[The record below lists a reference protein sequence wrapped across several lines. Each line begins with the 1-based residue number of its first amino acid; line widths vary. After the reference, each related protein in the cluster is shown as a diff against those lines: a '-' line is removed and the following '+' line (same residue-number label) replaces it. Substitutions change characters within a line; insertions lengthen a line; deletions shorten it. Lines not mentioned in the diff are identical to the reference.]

1 MMSFMR
7 ADTHLDGQACCLYVS
22 AMMSPNLNASDLD
35 PASPEFAARRAEA
48 RQTLD
53 ALDPAKQV
61 GQEGAGGDPLRRA
74 WFESVYRLAEN
85 DPARVPWANLAPHP
99 LTRAWVE
106 GQVRG
111 LTGLRALDVGC
122 GLGDNAE
129 CLSAAGAEVLAFDL
143 VADAISW
150 AKQRFPATKVNYRAT
165 DLFDLPS
172 EWQGAFSL
180 VHECYTLQA
189 LSISLVPKALG
200 VLASLLAA
208 GGHLLVVARARSE
221 DEDVSGPPW
230 PLPPS
235 FIEEAKSQGL
245 QPVMV
250 EDINATSEVG
260 RRHWRVLFQ
269 REPQG

>member
-1 MMSFMR
+1 MSSEEI
-7 ADTHLDGQACCLYVS
+7 AS
-22 AMMSPNLNASDLD
+22 ALD
-35 PASPEFAARRAEA
+35 PASPEFAARRAAA
-48 RQTLD
+48 REKLD
-53 ALDPAKQV
+53 ALDPAKQGDV
-61 GQEGAGGDPLRRA
+61 SADPLRRD

-85 DPARVPWANLAPHP
+85 DPARVPWANLTAHP

-111 LTGLRALDVGC
+111 LTGLKVLDVGC

-129 CLSAAGAEVLAFDL
+129 CLASAGAKVMAFDL
-143 VADAISW
+143 VAEAVAW
-150 AKQRFPATKVNYRAT
+150 AKQRFPGSAVDYRTAE
-165 DLFDLPS
+165 LFSLPADW
-172 EWQGAFSL
+172 EGGFDL

-189 LSISLVPKALG
+189 LSVSLVPRALG
-200 VLASLLAA
+200 VLASLLAP

-221 DEDVSGPPW
+221 DEEVSGPPW

-235 FIEEAKSQGL
+235 FIELAKAKGL
-245 QPVMV
+245 SPVML
-250 EDINATSEVG
+250 EDIGSTAQVS